1 MSDIGDDEL
10 VMDVGRYCGDDDD
23 DISMESDNYL
33 DDFLQSIEPVPS
45 KEEDAAR
52 KRARSAARVEDR
64 SSGRGNGDD
73 AESEGG
79 GGGRPSKASYFDDG
93 EDAGSNRTS
102 GESTKPELMDLSDD
116 EFGDSEEEKTGIGG
130 GEGEEGQGKDAA
142 DAKKD
147 IAVAVSAGGKR
158 RVTYTINGTTLFNNV
173 RDANPS
179 KMAQF
184 LSKRFDCKGGDT
196 LELTRVKR
204 GNDDQS
210 FKKCQLRITAV
221 CSKRELHGHLQ
232 ACLKFARLNRS
243 VGVKHVRGRVY
254 RFHIQEGCHEK
265 DGGAEEE
272 DRSVDYTVDFS
283 TIGEHNPL
291 LSEMEGLKE
300 CMAAKLGGTNANVS
314 AAVGTTGVRIQCN
327 TSIKKARIKRIVH
340 NYLKKHQLLKHLKIS
355 AAKEDPKVYELH
367 ERADGE

>member
-1 MSDIGDDEL
+1 MAIL
-10 VMDVGRYCGDDDD
+10 
-23 DISMESDNYL
+23 
-33 DDFLQSIEPVPS
+33 
-45 KEEDAAR
+45 A
-52 KRARSAARVEDR
+52 
-64 SSGRGNGDD
+64 
-73 AESEGG
+73 
-79 GGGRPSKASYFDDG
+79 G
-93 EDAGSNRTS
+93 E
-102 GESTKPELMDLSDD
+102 
-116 EFGDSEEEKTGIGG
+116 
-130 GEGEEGQGKDAA
+130 
-142 DAKKD
+142 
-147 IAVAVSAGGKR
+147 KR

-232 ACLKFARLNRS
+232 AYLKFARLNRS

-254 RFHIQEGCHEK
+254 RLHIQEGCHEK
-265 DGGAEEE
+265 DGGAEE
-272 DRSVDYTVDFS
+272 DRSVDYTVDLG
-283 TIGEHNPL
+283 TIEEDNPL
-291 LSEMEGLKE
+291 LVEMEGLKE
-300 CMAAKLGGTNANVS
+300 CMATKLGGKNANVS

-327 TSIKKARIKRIVH
+327 TFIKKARIKRIVH

-355 AAKEDPKVYELH
+355 AAEVDPKVYELH